1 MDMSDYTDDYI
12 DHMVDGWFDDP
23 PYHHITK
30 TKKKGNSMKLVVGD
44 RVRLGFGTR
53 PLIVESVYGNDK
65 VSARY
70 EHSGGM
76 ISYRH
81 MSEFVRIDGNN
92 EQKGNT
98 TMKGKLFQTK
108 EPNPRFGIGLAINST
123 GKYVLEM
130 KGSGDLE
137 AFDKREVE
145 VVMPFTFSVKFN
157 GQGTEYSY
165 LGKEGSVS
173 VGDLL
178 LKTDDTKGIT
188 IAKVVAVDTKSEK
201 ATKYFEG
208 VKLATTPL
216 DQ

>member
-1 MDMSDYTDDYI
+1 MSDYTDDYV
-12 DHMVDGWFDDP
+12 DYMVDSWFEGP
-23 PYHHITK
+23 SNSKQTTK
-30 TKKKGNSMKLVVGD
+30 KKKGNSMKLVVGD

-53 PLIVESVYGNDK
+53 TLLVESVYGNDK

-76 ISYRH
+76 VSYRH
-81 MSEFVRIDGNN
+81 MSEFVKIDGNN

-108 EPNPRFGIGLAINST
+108 EQATRFGIGLAINST

-137 AFDKREVE
+137 AFDKFDIE
-145 VVMPFTFSVKFN
+145 VVMPFTYSVKFN
-157 GQGTEYSY
+157 GQGTEYAY
-165 LGKEGSVS
+165 LGKEGSVA

-178 LKTDDTKGIT
+178 LKTDDTKGVT
-188 IAKVVAVDTKSEK
+188 IAKVVAVNTKSEK